1 MPSNIL
7 TKNEKNAVLMRII
20 SDILEGNQLKVAV
33 KNAGISL
40 TSFNTWLSGDRE
52 AAVAYSRARELCA
65 DVLVDEAKEIADTE
79 PDASKARNQI
89 DIRKWIASKHHSRVY
104 GDRVDVNVSQTIDI
118 STTLQEAKARL
129 LRPVRDQLGVS
140 DAQVIDMPRL
150 IPTGARDT
158 QSVDR
163 PKGDEVPDIFD

>member
-1 MPSNIL
+1 MPEVTDRKSNKDAIEHIL
-7 TKNEKNAVLMRII
+7 DRILDGVPLKKAVTA
-20 SDILEGNQLKVAV
+20 EGITVRTFHRW
-33 KNAGISL
+33 I
-40 TSFNTWLSGDRE
+40 SGDRE
-52 AAVAYSRARELCA
+52 AGLSYARALEILS
-65 DVLVDEAKEIADTE
+65 DVEVDEAKEIADTE
-79 PDASKARNQI
+79 PDAGKARNQI
-89 DIRKWIASKHHSRVY
+89 DIRKWRASKRNSRVY
-104 GDRVDVNVSQTIDI
+104 GDRVDLNVTQTLDI